1 MSKTQPIQ
9 YSYSRGVCIS
19 FDAEGSPGM
28 EEYAKQVRDNTIG
41 CEPPGGPPKRERP
54 EATRSTARPWSE
66 TDNRKPYLPTEDE
79 STPALS
85 EGLSFRQSF

>member
-1 MSKTQPIQ
+1 MSKTKPIQ
-9 YSYSRGVCIS
+9 QRGTHGVCIAI
-19 FDAEGSPGM
+19 DCDESPSM
-28 EEYAKQVRDNTIG
+28 QEYAKQVRDNTIG
-41 CEPPGGPPKRERP
+41 CEPPGGIPRRERP

-79 STPALS
+79 STPALD